1 MMNKVMSYF
10 GYSKRAATSRDTSGW
25 FVDYV
30 NGGASTLSG
39 ERINNNN
46 AMALSTVFAC
56 INNISTDISKL
67 PIKVFQKKDG
77 VRREISDHPLRKV
90 LDKQPNP
97 NMTAMDFRQ
106 AITAH
111 CLGWGNG
118 YAFITKKLDG
128 SIAFLSPLVPSRT
141 IPKQDEKTKEIYYEV
156 TTESGL
162 KSEIVADNVLHIHG
176 LGYDGL
182 TGYNVIHQ
190 ARESLGL
197 AKATEKFGASY
208 FGNGTVPGGFLE
220 HPNNLSD
227 AAKASLIQS
236 MEKRHQG
243 AENAHKITV
252 LEEGMKFNQNTI
264 PPEESQFL
272 QTRQFSIPEIC
283 RWFRMQPHKVAD
295 LTRAT
300 FSNIEEQ
307 SLEYV
312 TDTLTPWLRR
322 WEQAIWSK
330 LLTEQEQDD
339 GYYVEHI
346 VEGLL
351 RGNIA
356 ARYSAYQI
364 AIGNNNN
371 PGFMTV
377 NEIRERENLNP
388 IDEGDELFT
397 PTPGNGTESVPV
409 ENETEDAVI
418 NDMASR
424 IANVE
429 KDALK
434 ASHDKHGGDFSAESF
449 YDKFIP
455 KQCDYIRKTVSAFGI
470 DINPLELIGKTQ
482 EEIKELLCSIMY
494 SKA

>member
-1 MMNKVMSYF
+1 MMTKILSYF
-10 GYSKRAATSRDTSGW
+10 GYTKEAATQRDTSGW

-30 NGGASTLSG
+30 NGGVPTLSG
-39 ERINNNN
+39 EIVNNNN

-56 INNISTDISKL
+56 INNISTDVAKL

-77 VRREISDHPLRKV
+77 VRREVSDHPLRRI

-97 NMTAMDFRQ
+97 KMTSMDFRQ
-106 AITAH
+106 SITAH
-111 CLGWGNG
+111 CLGYGNG
-118 YAFITKKLDG
+118 YSFISKRLDG
-128 SIAFLSPLVPSRT
+128 SVAWLSPLTPNRT
-141 IPKQDEKTKEIYYEV
+141 TPKQDESGEMYYEV
-156 TTESGL
+156 TTEKGV
-162 KSEIVADNVLHIHG
+162 KDNIIADRVLHVHG
-176 LGYDGL
+176 LGFDGL
-182 TGYNVIHQ
+182 LGYNVIQQ

-220 HPNNLSD
+220 HPSNLTD
-227 AAKASLIQS
+227 PAKQSLIKS

-243 AENAHKITV
+243 AENAHRITV

-322 WEQAIWSK
+322 WEQAIWCK
-330 LLTEQEQDD
+330 LLTDQERED

-351 RGNIA
+351 RGNIQ
-356 ARYSAYQI
+356 ARYAAYQI

-371 PGFMTV
+371 PGFMTI

-388 IDEGDELFT
+388 MDEGDDLFT
-397 PTPGNGTESVPV
+397 PTPGNGIEQVPV
-409 ENETEDAVI
+409 KDEAEDAIVD
-418 NDMASR
+418 DMASR
-424 IANVE
+424 ISNVE

-434 ASHDKHGGDFSAESF
+434 ASQEKHGDAFSTESF
-449 YDKFIP
+449 YEKFIP
-455 KQCDYIRKTVSAFGI
+455 KQCEYIKKTISLLGI
-470 DINPLELIGKTQ
+470 DLNPLELIGKTK
-482 EEIKELLCSIMY
+482 EEIKEQLCLTMY